1 MLFSLSCCDPLE
13 NSYYA
18 RIGSVAVE
26 IGLALFALASVGNT
40 VGFAKEWLS
49 CAPRYLELKV
59 NELTLRS
66 LSVQLATFRSLEYL
80 MATAIE
86 AVTEPRVQHTECFIG
101 GKWLPSASGKMFAT
115 VNPATEEVIA
125 EVAEGDAADVALA
138 VDAARKAFESGPWS
152 RIDARDRGRLIYRL
166 ADLIEEEIDEL
177 AALESLDNGK
187 PISDARAADLPLV
200 IDCLRYYAG
209 FADKIHGSTIPVRGN
224 HFTYTRK
231 EPVGVAGQIIP
242 WNFPMLMTAWKWG
255 PALAAGC
262 TIVMKPAEQTPLTCL
277 RMAQLAQDAGIPD
290 GVINVIPGYGPTAGA
305 ALVKHPGVDK
315 IAFTGEHRT
324 AQIIMRDAAESLKR
338 LTFELGGKS
347 PNVILADADLD
358 AAAAGTHFGLFFN
371 QGQCCC
377 AGSRVFV
384 DERVHD
390 AFVDKLKALALS
402 RKLGHPLA
410 KDTQQGPQVDQAQF
424 DKIMSY
430 IDKGHAEGAN
440 CVVGGKRFGERGYF
454 IEPTIFD
461 GVTDDMSI
469 AQDEIFGPVM
479 SVLKYRDWDELIAR
493 ANQTFFGL
501 AAAVW
506 TSNVSKAHD
515 FARRVRAGTI
525 WVNCYDVFDA
535 AAPFGGFKMS
545 GQGRELGEEGLR
557 AYTETKTVTINL
569 N

>member
-1 MLFSLSCCDPLE
+1 
-13 NSYYA
+13 
-18 RIGSVAVE
+18 
-26 IGLALFALASVGNT
+26 
-40 VGFAKEWLS
+40 
-49 CAPRYLELKV
+49 
-59 NELTLRS
+59 
-66 LSVQLATFRSLEYL
+66 
-80 MATAIE
+80 MATVIE
-86 AVTEPRVQHTECFIG
+86 TIQPPQVQHTECFIG
-101 GKWLPSASGKMFAT
+101 GKWLPAASGKTFAT
-115 VNPATEEVIA
+115 INPATEETIA
-125 EVAEGDAADVALA
+125 DVAEGDQADIDLA
-138 VDAARKAFESGPWS
+138 VKAARKAFDHGPWG
-152 RIDARDRGRLIYRL
+152 RMDARDRGRLMYRL

-187 PISDARAADLPLV
+187 PVSVARAADLPLV

-224 HFTYTRK
+224 YFTYTRR

-242 WNFPMLMTAWKWG
+242 WNFPMLMAAWKWG

-290 GVINVIPGYGPTAGA
+290 GVINVVPGYGPTAGGT
-305 ALVKHPGVDK
+305 LVQHPGVDK

-324 AQIIMRDAAESLKR
+324 AQIIMRNAAESLKR

-384 DERVHD
+384 EESVHD
-390 AFVDKLKALALS
+390 EFVDKLKKLATN
-402 RKLGHPLA
+402 RRLGNPLDR
-410 KDTQQGPQVDQAQF
+410 DTEQGPQIDQAQF
-424 DKIMSY
+424 DKILSY
-430 IDKGHAEGAN
+430 IDKGNAQGAR
-440 CVVGGKRFGERGYF
+440 CVVGGKRFGDKGYF
-454 IEPTIFD
+454 IEQTIFD
-461 GVTDDMSI
+461 GVTDDMAI

-479 SVLKYRDWDELIAR
+479 SVLKYKDWDDLIAR
-493 ANQTFFGL
+493 ANQTFYGL

-506 TSNVSKAHD
+506 TSNVGKAHD

-557 AYTETKTVTINL
+557 AYSETKTVTINL
-569 N
+569 G